1 MQIRPLLIEGAFE
14 FTPISHADQRGAYL
28 EVYRADLLAE
38 AVGHPMRLEQ
48 WNMAVTRAGGV
59 RGIHFATTPKGQ
71 AKYVTCPAGSGLDV
85 IVDVRVG
92 SPTFGMFDTVVL
104 DDVDRRAVYLA
115 EGLGH
120 AFVAHTDDT
129 VLPDECSA
137 LWNPSGEHAVSPLDP
152 ALGIPWP
159 ETELR
164 LSAKDTSAPTLKEAA
179 EMGLLPDYEDCRRLY
194 ARLDEQ
200 AASAEPIGAVR

>member
-14 FTPISHADQRGAYL
+14 FTPISHEDERGAYL
-28 EVYRADLLAE
+28 EIYRADLLAE

-92 SPTFGMFDTVVL
+92 SPTFGMVDTVVI

-120 AFVAHTDDT
+120 AFVAHTDNT
-129 VLPDECSA
+129 VLSYACSA
-137 LWNPSGEHAVSPLDP
+137 LWNPGGEHAVSPLDP

-164 LSAKDTSAPTLKEAA
+164 LSAKDTAAPTLKEAA

-200 AASAEPIGAVR
+200 ASVEPIGAVR

>member
-14 FTPISHADQRGAYL
+14 FTPISHEDQRGAYL
-28 EVYRADLLAE
+28 EIYRADLLAE

-92 SPTFGMFDTVVL
+92 SPTFGIDRKSVV
-104 DDVDRRAVYLA
+104 
-115 EGLGH
+115 
-120 AFVAHTDDT
+120 
-129 VLPDECSA
+129 
-137 LWNPSGEHAVSPLDP
+137 
-152 ALGIPWP
+152 
-159 ETELR
+159 
-164 LSAKDTSAPTLKEAA
+164 
-179 EMGLLPDYEDCRRLY
+179 
-194 ARLDEQ
+194 
-200 AASAEPIGAVR
+200 